1 METQT
6 KVPTSPMERTA
17 RTPLG
22 KKLLEARQKIL
33 ASGRPLLDWDDI
45 DREIT
50 QQRRRW
56 GKEEAH

>member
-6 KVPTSPMERTA
+6 KLPTSTTERTA

-22 KKLLEARQKIL
+22 KKLLELRQKIL
-33 ASGRPLLDWDDI
+33 MSGRPLFDWDDI
-45 DREIT
+45 AREIA

-56 GKEEAH
+56 GKEKVH

>member
-6 KVPTSPMERTA
+6 KVPTSTTERTA

-22 KKLLEARQKIL
+22 KKLLEVRQKIL
-33 ASGRPLLDWDDI
+33 VSGRPLLDWDDI
-45 DREIT
+45 DSEIA

>member
-6 KVPTSPMERTA
+6 KLPTSTTERTA

-22 KKLLEARQKIL
+22 KKLLELRQKIL
-33 ASGRPLLDWDDI
+33 MSGRPLLDWDDI
-45 DREIT
+45 AREIA

-56 GKEEAH
+56 GKEKVH

>member
-6 KVPTSPMERTA
+6 KVPTSTTERTA

-22 KKLLEARQKIL
+22 KKLLEVRQKIL

-45 DREIT
+45 DRGIA
-50 QQRRRW
+50 QQRRRLS
-56 GKEEAH
+56 KEESH